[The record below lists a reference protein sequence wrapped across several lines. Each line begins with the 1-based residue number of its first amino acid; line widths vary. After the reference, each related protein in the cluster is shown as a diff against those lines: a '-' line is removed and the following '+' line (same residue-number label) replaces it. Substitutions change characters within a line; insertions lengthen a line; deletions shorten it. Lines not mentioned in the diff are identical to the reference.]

1 MRGRSIRFRL
11 TLWYAA
17 ILTAG
22 LGLFGGLI
30 WVSLRQR
37 LIAEID
43 RELEGRAG
51 RFESFFKTES
61 AEFANRQLQDELEEF
76 CQALPPPSYIQF
88 SGSNGFTFRYPAS
101 RSGPASDLRMLR
113 RQFTYKG
120 DVFDL
125 EAGASI
131 ASVWHTL
138 DLLRLLLLGLIPV
151 VIAIACVGGAWV
163 IGRAL
168 KPVHEITAAAL
179 TIGIGNLSERLPV
192 PATRDEI
199 ARLTDALNRMLERL
213 ESAVK
218 TLSHFVADASHELR
232 TPVTVIRTTA

>member
-51 RFESFFKTES
+51 RFEKFFKIEYS
-61 AEFANRQLQDELEEF
+61 EFADSQLQDELEEF
-76 CQALPPPSYIQF
+76 CQALPPQSYIEF
-88 SGSNGFTFRYPAS
+88 SGSNGFRFQYPTA
-101 RSGPASDLRMLR
+101 RFGEASDFQMLR
-113 RQFTYKG
+113 RQFAYKG
-120 DVFDL
+120 NVFDL
-125 EAGASI
+125 EVGASI
-131 ASVWHTL
+131 ADVQHTL

-163 IGRAL
+163 SGRAL

-192 PATRDEI
+192 
-199 ARLTDALNRMLERL
+199 
-213 ESAVK
+213 
-218 TLSHFVADASHELR
+218 
-232 TPVTVIRTTA
+232 